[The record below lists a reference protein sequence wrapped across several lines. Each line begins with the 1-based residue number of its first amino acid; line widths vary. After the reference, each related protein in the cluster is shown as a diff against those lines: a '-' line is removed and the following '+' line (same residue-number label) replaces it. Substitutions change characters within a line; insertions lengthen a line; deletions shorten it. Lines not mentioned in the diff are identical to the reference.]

1 MAIASSETP
10 CAAEE
15 RRNAG
20 AFGRRSMAG
29 KAQGL
34 TAPVTSA
41 VKLQSSRHVVY
52 LLKDEKANGA
62 RGIVIGFLKVGYKK
76 LFLLDQ
82 RGTHIEVEP
91 LCVLDFYVHESVQRH
106 GYGKEIFDF
115 MLLQERVNPH
125 QLAFDR
131 PSQRFL
137 SFLRKHY
144 HLSASVPQVNN
155 FVVFEGFFRDRLVSE
170 VPVRKLPPKK
180 TEGEIKPYSLTEREA
195 LKEEQKGLPWPF
207 SQSPSLTRSLS
218 VGASPNRVNGT
229 QSVPECTAALKE
241 IKLQRPRPGFR
252 NGEQYHLSSASE
264 RRRTSITPSQQGMVA
279 RDNLYSRHS
288 NYRLN
293 TSPRQQGFKDLKPIE
308 TRSETLIPA
317 TATVLPVNSKTD
329 QDPSEITTTNQRH
342 GCLEET
348 KVPPLNLKAHNEE
361 EAVKT
366 ISQNQEAPLL
376 SKHNGSY
383 SEPLAPRNCL
393 PASVNYITELK
404 SMLSQPKTLTN
415 GLGFEEI
422 WTPYPPKK
430 ANIGSQIPPQ
440 GNISW
445 TVIEQPFTAQWVRR
459 KQEYRSTRPW

>member
-1 MAIASSETP
+1 MDFPFDINVLFLSRITVLDQNLSNPRKCWGRPDPQHQISIVIDELGRAS
-10 CAAEE
+10 A
-15 RRNAG
+15 
-20 AFGRRSMAG
+20 

-41 VKLQSSRHVVY
+41 VKLQSSRHLVY

-155 FVVFEGFFRDRLVSE
+155 FVVFEGFFRDRLE

-264 RRRTSITPSQQGMVA
+264 RRRT
-279 RDNLYSRHS
+279 R
-288 NYRLN
+288 
-293 TSPRQQGFKDLKPIE
+293 
-308 TRSETLIPA
+308 
-317 TATVLPVNSKTD
+317 
-329 QDPSEITTTNQRH
+329 
-342 GCLEET
+342 CLEET
-348 KVPPLNLKAHNEE
+348 KVPPLNLKVHNEE
-361 EAVKT
+361 EVVKT
-366 ISQNQEAPLL
+366 ISQNREAPLL
-376 SKHNGSY
+376 SKHNESY

-393 PASVNYITELK
+393 PTSVNYTTELK
-404 SMLSQPKTLTN
+404 SILSQPKTLTN

-430 ANIGSQIPPQ
+430 SNVGSQIPPQ